1 MPPYLAGRETETKE
15 FLSLLEQRTILKNVI
30 LTGLRGVGK
39 TVLLDTFKP
48 LVIQKKWLWVGT
60 DLSESA
66 SVSEEIIAQRLL
78 ADLSVITA
86 GVSIRKNMPPTGFLT
101 QGTFEERKLDFPTL
115 LELYKTIP
123 GLVSDKIKGILQFV
137 WDCLSPHGVSGVIFA
152 YDEAQTM
159 SDHAEKEQYPLSLLL
174 DVFQSIQKKN
184 IPFMLV
190 LVGLPTLFPKLVEAR
205 TFAERM
211 FDVIMLNRLDEK
223 SSREA
228 IAKPIKECKSSI
240 DFDDPSIALIYKTSG
255 GYPYF
260 IQFICKEVFDIW
272 TQQMAVDGATKPIPM
287 AEITQKLDKDF
298 FAGRWARAT
307 DRQRDLLSITAT
319 LDNSDGEFTV
329 QEIVG
334 AAKRMANP
342 FGSSQVNQM
351 LSSLID
357 TGLIYKNRHGKY
369 AFAVPLLGA
378 FILRQEAE
386 LTKSLFT

>member
-174 DVFQSIQKKN
+174 DVFQ
-184 IPFMLV
+184 
-190 LVGLPTLFPKLVEAR
+190 
-205 TFAERM
+205 
-211 FDVIMLNRLDEK
+211 
-223 SSREA
+223 
-228 IAKPIKECKSSI
+228 
-240 DFDDPSIALIYKTSG
+240 
-255 GYPYF
+255 
-260 IQFICKEVFDIW
+260 
-272 TQQMAVDGATKPIPM
+272 
-287 AEITQKLDKDF
+287 
-298 FAGRWARAT
+298 
-307 DRQRDLLSITAT
+307 
-319 LDNSDGEFTV
+319 
-329 QEIVG
+329 
-334 AAKRMANP
+334 
-342 FGSSQVNQM
+342 
-351 LSSLID
+351 
-357 TGLIYKNRHGKY
+357 
-369 AFAVPLLGA
+369 
-378 FILRQEAE
+378 
-386 LTKSLFT
+386 